1 MDMCTRPNFHV
12 YIRARTCIYV
22 RAYPPSAHPPLPPC
36 LHQQQPV
43 APGEFGLLFT
53 DGAKFGRAEQLH
65 LALQVCQS
73 LPRVDVVVVRW
84 PHPSSVVVVG

>member
-1 MDMCTRPNFHV
+1 MLIYVHG
-12 YIRARTCIYV
+12 YACIYV
-22 RAYPPSAHPPLPPC
+22 RAYPPSAHPPTTPSLPP
-36 LHQQQPV
+36 QQPV

-73 LPRVDVVVVRW
+73 LPRVDVMVIRW